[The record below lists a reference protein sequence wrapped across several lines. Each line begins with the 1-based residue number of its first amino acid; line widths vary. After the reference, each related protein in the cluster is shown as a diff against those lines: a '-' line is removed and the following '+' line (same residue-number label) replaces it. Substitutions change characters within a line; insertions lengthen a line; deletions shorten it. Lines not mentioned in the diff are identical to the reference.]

1 MIDLRRVKLN
11 NEINIVHYWGG
22 VPLVPTSKWLRTLQ
36 LIDKCQT
43 NGCNNW
49 LVLSKKPDDL
59 SLINPIIETGCKII
73 YLPRSKRNFDF
84 GSIYRTFKFLRE
96 IKCHI
101 FHCHNDHTSPIIG
114 ALLSSVPVKIWSK
127 LSMSS
132 AYETNNKLS
141 GFGRLMASTR
151 ITCWCADQIL
161 AISDAVKKEV
171 YEQVGFKKKID
182 VVHAPVP
189 IDKYIQATGK
199 GIREEFRIKQSE
211 FLIVAV
217 GHFAEV
223 KGWDIAVDSFALVH
237 KSYPNSKLFLIGKKT
252 SESFYQKIMA
262 KIRDYGLSE
271 SVVLAGNRSD
281 IPEVLKACDL
291 FILPSRS
298 EGTPASLIEA
308 MAAGLP
314 SIATSTGGI
323 PEVIEHNVNGL
334 LFQRDNSADL
344 AEKIISLISNKV
356 LRAKFSE
363 MGQKN
368 LHKYSLDVYVETVFS
383 QYLQLLREK
392 NSVEHQV

>member
-1 MIDLRRVKLN
+1 LPNK
-11 NEINIVHYWGG
+11 INIVHYWGG
-22 VPLVPTSKWLRTLQ
+22 VPLIPTSKWLRTLQ

-59 SLINPIIETGCKII
+59 SLIVPIIETGCKII

-84 GSIYRTFKFLRE
+84 GSIYRTFKLLRE

-223 KGWDIAVDSFALVH
+223 KGWDIAVEAFAKVNKQHSNTKLLLV
-237 KSYPNSKLFLIGKKT
+237 GKTT
-252 SESFYQKIMA
+252 SQSFYNKILMLI
-262 KIRDYGLSE
+262 KNNDLE
-271 SVVLAGNRSD
+271 KSVVFAGSRSD
-281 IPEVLKACDL
+281 IPDILNASDL
-291 FILPSRS
+291 FVFPSRS
-298 EGTPASLIEA
+298 EGAGAALIEA
-308 MAAGLP
+308 MAASLP
-314 SIATSTGGI
+314 CIATNTGGI
-323 PEVIEHNVNGL
+323 PGIIKNSSNGF
-334 LFQRDNSADL
+334 LFERENDIDL
-344 AEKIISLISNKV
+344 SDKIIKLIMDHE
-356 LRAKFSE
+356 LRYQFINNAKKGLEKFTIE
-363 MGQKN
+363 T
-368 LHKYSLDVYVETVFS
+368 YVENVFS
-383 QYLQLLREK
+383 RYQSLLKK
-392 NSVEHQV
+392 NNC

>member
-1 MIDLRRVKLN
+1 LN

-22 VPLVPTSKWLRTLQ
+22 IPLVPTSKWLRTLQ

-43 NGCNNW
+43 NSCNNW
-49 LVLSKKPDDL
+49 LVLSKKTDDL
-59 SLINPIIETGCKII
+59 SLINPILETGCKII

-189 IDKYIQATGK
+189 VDKYIQATGK
-199 GIREEFRIKQSE
+199 GIREEFSIKQAE

-223 KGWDIAVDSFALVH
+223 KGWDIAVEAFAKVNKQHPNTRLLLV
-237 KSYPNSKLFLIGKKT
+237 GKTT
-252 SESFYQKIMA
+252 SQSFYNKILMLI
-262 KIRDYGLSE
+262 KNNGLE
-271 SVVLAGNRSD
+271 GSVIFAGNRSD
-281 IPEVLKACDL
+281 IPDILNASDL
-291 FILPSRS
+291 FVFPSRS
-298 EGTPASLIEA
+298 EGAGAALIEA

-314 SIATSTGGI
+314 CVATNTGGI
-323 PEVIEHNVNGL
+323 PGIIENGCNGF
-334 LFQRDNSADL
+334 LFERENASDL
-344 AEKIISLISNKV
+344 SDKMIKLIIDPELKHQFINNAKKGLEKFTIE
-356 LRAKFSE
+356 A
-363 MGQKN
+363 
-368 LHKYSLDVYVETVFS
+368 YVENVFS
-383 QYLQLLREK
+383 HYQRLLKENNR
-392 NSVEHQV
+392 

>member
-1 MIDLRRVKLN
+1 MQKKV
-11 NEINIVHYWGG
+11 NIVHYWGG
-22 VPLVPTSKWLRTLQ
+22 SPIVVTSKLISYLR
-36 LIDKCQT
+36 LIEKCT
-43 NGCNNW
+43 ENGWNNW
-49 LVLSKKPDDL
+49 LILSKEPDDL
-59 SLINPIIETGCKII
+59 SLIEPIIEAGCKIV
-73 YLPRSKRNFDF
+73 YQARSKGNFDF
-84 GSIYRTFKFLRE
+84 NSVLINYKFLRS
-96 IKCHI
+96 IKCDV
-101 FHCHNDHTSPIIG
+101 FHCYNDHTSPLI
-114 ALLSSVPVKIWSK
+114 AAKLARVPVKVWSK

-132 AYETNNKLS
+132 YYEKGIPPK
-141 GFGRLMASTR
+141 GFQKFMLSTR
-151 ITCWCADQIL
+151 VTGLCVDRIL
-161 AISDAVKKEV
+161 SVSDLAGEEVVK
-171 YEQVGFKKKID
+171 QVGFKEK
-182 VVHAPVP
+182 VTTVNVPVSVERF
-189 IDKYIQATGK
+189 IGSVNSMV
-199 GIREEFRIKQSE
+199 REEFKFNEHDFI
-211 FLIVAV
+211 IGAV
-217 GHFAEV
+217 GHFVEV

-252 SESFYQKIMA
+252 SESFYQKIMV

-323 PEVIEHNVNGL
+323 PEVIKHNVNGL

-344 AEKIISLISNKV
+344 AEKVISLISNKA

-383 QYLQLLREK
+383 HYSQLLREK
-392 NSVEHQV
+392 NSVDHQI